1 MGIIIG
7 NLTDYDTENWYNDYY
22 DLFNNEKNEDIT
34 QKIRFRLELFNDG
47 YFHTISNIHFINV
60 ILPWLNENRKIIF
73 DYLTIVGKQNSYY
86 FIFALYILIMLL
98 VYIFYWIPMIS
109 QINKVIYE
117 TKSMLKIIPMH
128 ILMADINIKNL
139 LNINIKK

>member
-7 NLTDYDTENWYNDYY
+7 NLTEYDTENWHNDYY
-22 DLFNNEKNEDIT
+22 DLFNNEKNEDLT

-47 YFHTISNIHFINV
+47 YFHTISNIHFIN
-60 ILPWLNENRKIIF
+60 ENRKIIF

-86 FIFALYILIMLL
+86 IIFILYILIMLL

-117 TKSMLKIIPMH
+117 TKNMLKIIPIH

-139 LNINIKK
+139 FNINVKK